1 MIWLKNAGLDEK
13 TYENL
18 KKIQEK
24 MSGYSIPQI
33 DFSKMEKRLTELK
46 KLVPCDLM
54 TLQERLITNYNL
66 FLMTDKFREYVKVVR
81 ETEGITEEEF
91 EQKFSK
97 EIERSRKLG
106 RNGWIPS
113 EHGKPKH
120 IAEWSEYILD
130 SPEKIMEF
138 FEKDDEKVIKKIK
151 NILSRVYIQKPYITY
166 YQNGIKAFDNKE
178 YMTAALYLTIL
189 FEIRISNLVEFPKK
203 NAKNQRLRY
212 QDKYSSYGYSI
223 QKNKDYENATGFIEK
238 RFYILNFY
246 PALEEYTN
254 RLFCFGNLPLDM
266 EQESEP
272 EPDYLDRTWLLHG
285 RCCRETTRVD
295 CVQLLNALDV
305 CEFIFSKFK
314 DSISEDIS
322 DKTVINTET

>member
-1 MIWLKNAGLDEK
+1 MKNAGLDEK

-54 TLQERLITNYNL
+54 TLQERLITNSNL

-166 YQNGIKAFDNKE
+166 YQNGMKAFDNKE

-314 DSISEDIS
+314 DSLSEDIS

>member
-1 MIWLKNAGLDEK
+1 MDKYGINPATFEKMKTICEKVAGFPITQYDWNEIANKITGNGALLKYDWAA
-13 TYENL
+13 
-18 KKIQEK
+18 IQEK
-24 MSGYSIPQI
+24 VRTNSLIFSMSDEFRQYASI
-33 DFSKMEKRLTELK
+33 
-46 KLVPCDLM
+46 
-54 TLQERLITNYNL
+54 
-66 FLMTDKFREYVKVVR
+66 VR
-81 ETEGITEEEF
+81 ESEGLSEEEF

-97 EIERSRKLG
+97 EIKRSRKLG

-120 IAEWSEYILD
+120 IAEWSEYIPN

-151 NILSRVYIQKPYITY
+151 NILSRVYTQKPYITY

-285 RCCRETTRVD
+285 RCCRETTKVD

-314 DSISEDIS
+314 DSLSEDIS

>member
-1 MIWLKNAGLDEK
+1 MKNAGLDEK

-54 TLQERLITNYNL
+54 TLQERLITNSNL

-246 PALEEYTN
+246 PALDEYTN

>member
-1 MIWLKNAGLDEK
+1 MKNAGLDEK

-54 TLQERLITNYNL
+54 TLQERLITNSNL

-120 IAEWSEYILD
+120 IGEWSEYILD